1 MLEKMKLWLT
11 KPLHAAIAAFIA
23 GLFIGLV
30 ILGWWLWPV
39 QWYDASPSDLRPDA
53 QQDYVCMM
61 IDSYSVNQNGS
72 LAVRRYAE
80 LGDDGPALVAGT
92 TPANC
97 PGVSQEAISSFQS
110 VLKVAPGTANTAAPQ
125 AAAPTAAAGQGTAPA
140 ATPAGGTKP
149 TQAQTSSGSKN
160 SSSFLLLGLLCLVT
174 LGVGAAAFYLFV
186 LKPRKDSGNSYSGK
200 SFPSGGGGAA
210 PAAGVSPS
218 EEPTAQ
224 FITTYMIGD
233 DLYDDSFSIDA
244 PSGEF
249 LGECGVG
256 ISEALAPGEPKRVT
270 AFEVWL
276 FDKNDIQTVT
286 KMLMS
291 KYAFNDPAIRQ
302 RLLPKGELLSV
313 VAGQRV
319 VLETAS
325 LRLEAHVVDTNYTQA
340 TSPSEAAF
348 DRLTLE
354 LSVWQKK

>member
-1 MLEKMKLWLT
+1 MFEKIKLWLL

-80 LGDDGPALVAGT
+80 LGDDGPTLVANT
-92 TPANC
+92 TPQNC
-97 PGVSQEAISSFQS
+97 PGVSQEAISNFQAM
-110 VLKVAPGTANTAAPQ
+110 LKVPPGSTGSTAPEAVPTIVPGQTAAP
-125 AAAPTAAAGQGTAPA
+125 ATGQTSGTQ
-140 ATPAGGTKP
+140 P
-149 TQAQTSSGSKN
+149 TQAPTSSGSKTT
-160 SSSFLLLGLLCLVT
+160 SSFLLLGLLCLVT

-186 LKPRKDSGNSYSGK
+186 LKPRKDSGSSYSGK
-200 SFPSGGGGAA
+200 SYPSGGGGAA
-210 PAAGVSPS
+210 PAGTISPS

-291 KYAFNDPAIRQ
+291 KYAYNDPAIRQ
-302 RLLPKGELLSV
+302 RLLPKGELLPV

-325 LRLEAHVVDTNYTQA
+325 LRLEAHVVDTNYTQG

>member
-1 MLEKMKLWLT
+1 MFEKMKLWLT
-11 KPLHAAIAAFIA
+11 KPLHAANAAFIA

-92 TPANC
+92 TPTNC
-97 PGVSQEAISSFQS
+97 PGVSQEAISSFQAM
-110 VLKVAPGTANTAAPQ
+110 LKVPPSSSGSSAPAAVPTVGPGQTAAPATGQ
-125 AAAPTAAAGQGTAPA
+125 TPAPTKAPS
-140 ATPAGGTKP
+140 T
-149 TQAQTSSGSKN
+149 SGSKS

-186 LKPRKDSGNSYSGK
+186 LKPRKDSGSSYSGK
-200 SFPSGGGGAA
+200 SSPSGGGGAS
-210 PAAGVSPS
+210 PAAGISPS

-325 LRLEAHVVDTNYTQA
+325 LRLEAHVVDTNYTQG

>member
-11 KPLHAAIAAFIA
+11 KPLHAAIAAFIV

-80 LGDDGPALVAGT
+80 LGDAGPEMVANT
-92 TPANC
+92 TVQTC
-97 PGVSQEAISSFQS
+97 PGVSQEAINNFQA
-110 VLKVAPGTANTAAPQ
+110 VLKVPPNPSAAS
-125 AAAPTAAAGQGTAPA
+125 
-140 ATPAGGTKP
+140 P
-149 TQAQTSSGSKN
+149 TQGVPSEASGQTVTASTPVPGATASTSTSNKS

-174 LGVGAAAFYLFV
+174 LAVGAAAFYLFV
-186 LKPRKDSGNSYSGK
+186 LKPRKGGGSGGFSGK
-200 SFPSGGGGAA
+200 TNPVYGGSPTPGLGTEGG
-210 PAAGVSPS
+210 
-218 EEPTAQ
+218 ETPTAQ

-233 DLYDDSFSIDA
+233 DLYDDSFSIDS

-291 KYAFNDPAIRQ
+291 KYAYNDPAIRQ
-302 RLLPKGELLSV
+302 RLMAKGELLPV
-313 VAGQRV
+313 QPGQRI

-325 LRLEAHVVDTNYTQA
+325 LTLEAHVVDTNYIQG
-340 TSPSEAAF
+340 TSPAESAF

>member
-1 MLEKMKLWLT
+1 MVEKIKILLA
-11 KPLHAAIAAFIA
+11 KPLNAAIAGFII

-39 QWYDASPSDLRPDA
+39 QWYDASPADLRPDA

-80 LGDDGPALVAGT
+80 LGDSGPELVANT
-92 TPANC
+92 TVQTC
-97 PGVSQEAISSFQS
+97 PGVSQEAINNFQA
-110 VLKVAPGTANTAAPQ
+110 VLKVPPNTSAASPAQ
-125 AAAPTAAAGQGTAPA
+125 GEPTATSGQTASASTPVPG
-140 ATPAGGTKP
+140 ATPS
-149 TQAQTSSGSKN
+149 TSTSNKS

-174 LGVGAAAFYLFV
+174 LAVGAAAFYLFV
-186 LKPRKDSGNSYSGK
+186 LKPRKGV
-200 SFPSGGGGAA
+200 GGGGFSGKTY
-210 PAAGVSPS
+210 PVNGDSPS
-218 EEPTAQ
+218 PGLATEGGVTPTAQ

-233 DLYDDSFSIDA
+233 DLYDDSFSIDS

-291 KYAFNDPAIRQ
+291 KYAYNDPAIRQ
-302 RLLPKGELLSV
+302 RLMAKGELLPV
-313 VAGQRV
+313 QPGQRIL
-319 VLETAS
+319 LETAS
-325 LRLEAHVVDTNYTQA
+325 LTLEAHVVDTNYIQG
-340 TSPSEAAF
+340 TSPAESAF

>member
-1 MLEKMKLWLT
+1 
-11 KPLHAAIAAFIA
+11 
-23 GLFIGLV
+23 
-30 ILGWWLWPV
+30 
-39 QWYDASPSDLRPDA
+39 
-53 QQDYVCMM
+53 MM

-80 LGDDGPALVAGT
+80 LGDAGPELVANT
-92 TPANC
+92 TTATC
-97 PGVSQEAISSFQS
+97 PGVSQEAINNFQS
-110 VLKVAPGTANTAAPQ
+110 VLKVTPNASS
-125 AAAPTAAAGQGTAPA
+125 AAAAQPAPTSGSGKT
-140 ATPAGGTKP
+140 TPATTPQPSGTKP
-149 TQAQTSSGSKN
+149 TAVPVSTSGK
-160 SSSFLLLGLLCLVT
+160 SSSSILLLGLLCLVT
-174 LGVGAAAFYLFV
+174 LAVGAAAFYLFV
-186 LKPRKDSGNSYSGK
+186 LKPRKS
-200 SFPSGGGGAA
+200 SGGIAGGKMGPSNGVSQSQAGTEGGEA
-210 PAAGVSPS
+210 PA
-218 EEPTAQ
+218 AQ

-291 KYAFNDPAIRQ
+291 KYAYNDPAIRQ
-302 RLLPKGELLSV
+302 RLMPKGELLPVSP
-313 VAGQRV
+313 GQRII
-319 VLETAS
+319 LETAS
-325 LRLEAHVVDTNYTQA
+325 LTLEAHVVDTNYAQG
-340 TSPSEAAF
+340 TSPAEAAF

>member
-1 MLEKMKLWLT
+1 MLEKIKALLA
-11 KPLHAAIAAFIA
+11 KPLYAAIAGFII

-39 QWYDASPSDLRPDA
+39 QWYDASPADLRPDA

-80 LGDDGPALVAGT
+80 LGDAGPELVANT
-92 TPANC
+92 TVQTC
-97 PGVSQEAISSFQS
+97 PGVSQEAINNFQA
-110 VLKVAPGTANTAAPQ
+110 VLKVTPSITAPLSSPVGPTTQPGQSGSSTTPVPTSINPTS
-125 AAAPTAAAGQGTAPA
+125 APTST
-140 ATPAGGTKP
+140 
-149 TQAQTSSGSKN
+149 GSKS
-160 SSSFLLLGLLCLVT
+160 SSSFLLLGFLCLVT
-174 LGVGAAAFYLFV
+174 LAVGAAAFYLFV
-186 LKPRKDSGNSYSGK
+186 LKPRKS
-200 SFPSGGGGAA
+200 SGGGGFSSKTGQTNSGASTSNLGSE
-210 PAAGVSPS
+210 AG
-218 EEPTAQ
+218 ETPTAQ

-233 DLYDDSFSIDA
+233 DLYDDSFSIDS

-256 ISEALAPGEPKRVT
+256 ISEALSPGEPKRVT

-291 KYAFNDPAIRQ
+291 KYAYNDPAIRQ
-302 RLLPKGELLSV
+302 RLMAKGELLPV
-313 VAGQRV
+313 QPGQRI

-325 LRLEAHVVDTNYTQA
+325 LTLEAHVVDTNYA
-340 TSPSEAAF
+340 PGTSPSESAF